1 MNFADLLLHDAK
13 QRGLDHFFGIP
24 GSGFPMDAM
33 ESGKKLGVDF
43 IHVAHE
49 STAAIAAGF

>member
-33 ESGKKLGVDF
+33 ESGKKLYY
-43 IHVAHE
+43 
-49 STAAIAAGF
+49 